1 MGVGEGN
8 YNEVIST
15 GSMWERGTIF
25 GGWVHYFQA

>member
-15 GSMWERGTIF
+15 ESMWERGKIF
-25 GGWVHYFQA
+25 GGWIHYFQA